1 MNHSSLQPILIRL
14 AEVADAE
21 RIVQIQYQALQTQ
34 CAKDYTQQQLN
45 ALLEDKSRKRSWNET
60 IFVAEINN
68 EIVGFAALL
77 QALSSIGAAYVD
89 PNFTRRGIGTKLLAE
104 VEREAMLHN
113 IQILGVMSSLTARP
127 FYEANGYDAIA
138 ESSIRVRGVQVP
150 CIALKKRLIPQT
162 SVGERIYHL
171 FVLFVLTLLLFSI
184 FSTILLRL

>member
-104 VEREAMLHN
+104 VEREAMLYN
-113 IQILGVMSSLTARP
+113 IKILGVMSSLTACP